1 MRKSGALGRAWERE
15 ADVLVTF
22 VWLEDRSMVLYLL
35 VSKQKIKIK
44 KYRTILDPPNWK
56 TVRTASPEFG
66 DGHAAPTLVC
76 MGTRALIPTVE

>member
-35 VSKQKIKIK
+35 VSKQKNKNKKIS
-44 KYRTILDPPNWK
+44 YD
-56 TVRTASPEFG
+56 S
-66 DGHAAPTLVC
+66 
-76 MGTRALIPTVE
+76 